1 MYTDNNPLTYV
12 LSSAKLNST
21 GHHWV
26 AELAD
31 FNFDTRYRPGNVNKE
46 ADTLSRIPLDIN
58 RYMLAC
64 TQETSQE
71 VISEA
76 LSGIIVF
83 QNRKDVWITAVSGR
97 KKH

>member
-21 GHHWV
+21 GHRWV
-26 AELAD
+26 AELED

-46 ADTLSRIPLDIN
+46 ADTLSTIPLDIN

-76 LSGIIVF
+76 LSGIIAF

>member
-1 MYTDNNPLTYV
+1 MCYPQPSLIQRDIVGLQNLKILT
-12 LSSAKLNST
+12 LT
-21 GHHWV
+21 PGI
-26 AELAD
+26 D
-31 FNFDTRYRPGNVNKE
+31 RPGNVNKE
-46 ADTLSRIPLDIN
+46 ADTLSTIPLDIN

-71 VISEA
+71 VISQA
-76 LSGIIVF
+76 LSGIIAF